1 MLILLYF
8 KTLCPVYNDPFYS
21 ACVCNFDF
29 LALQQQQN
37 FLILLLLLLFVII
50 IYIYYT
56 VTVVCSSNNNIY
68 EKVVRYTPAT
78 VRRL

>member
-37 FLILLLLLLFVII
+37 FNFLLLLLFVII
-50 IYIYYT
+50 YIYYT
-56 VTVVCSSNNNIY
+56 VKTVVCSSVINNIY